1 MLKVGM
7 VDHHLN
13 NWHADTF
20 LRLLRGPLA
29 SEEVEIVAA
38 WESDPIGEDWCEKN
52 GVRRADSPEE
62 AIRGM
67 DAILLLAPDNID
79 RHFALAK
86 AVLPFGKPTLIDK
99 FLAPTLSE
107 AQEIVALG
115 KQYNTPL
122 FSASSL
128 RYAVELDSLMP
139 EYQSSPITAGHFTGM
154 GVWSGYGVHTLALA
168 LRVMGPDVQRVADT
182 GLATDR
188 TVTLDYGDGRRG
200 VVDVREAQNG
210 YEALGWTFTGK
221 VGERYVGAKVADYDG
236 FYTNLMRRTA
246 GFFKTHTVDMP
257 VEEALAVVAILEA
270 ADRSQNADGDW
281 VHL

>member
-38 WESDPIGEDWCEKN
+38 WESDPIGDDWCAKN
-52 GVRRADSPEE
+52 GVRRADSPE
-62 AIRGM
+62 
-67 DAILLLAPDNID
+67 DAIQGTDAVLLLGPDNID
-79 RHFALAK
+79 THLSLAK
-86 AVLPFGKPTLIDK
+86 AVLPYGKPTLIDK
-99 FLAPTLSE
+99 FLAPTLTE
-107 AQEIVALG
+107 AQEILALG
-115 KQYNTPL
+115 RQHNTPL
-122 FSASSL
+122 FSSSSL
-128 RYAVELDSLMP
+128 RYSVELDALMP
-139 EYQSSPITAGHFTGM
+139 EYQSSPVTAGHFTGM

-168 LRVMGPDVQRVADT
+168 LRVMGPDVKRVADT
-182 GLATDR
+182 GVPSAR

-210 YEALGWTFTGK
+210 YEALGWTFAGK
-221 VGERYVGAKVADYDG
+221 VGDRYVGAKVADYDG

-246 GFFKTHTVDMP
+246 VFFKTQTVDMP
-257 VEEALAVVAILEA
+257 IEEALAVVAILEA
-270 ADRSQNADGDW
+270 ADRSQGLDGGW
-281 VHL
+281 VAL